1 MTRARHIECQ
11 GQQQPDPSRGLGMVL
26 VSVALAVMG
35 CVVVYTADVA
45 AAQWAA
51 AAVSVVAAVV
61 GCVVARAT
69 RTGGDQRGQ

>member
-1 MTRARHIECQ
+1 MTRARTIQRQEQ
-11 GQQQPDPSRGLGMVL
+11 RDPAWGLGMVL

-35 CVVVYTADVA
+35 CVVVYTVDVA

-51 AAVSVVAAVV
+51 VAVSVVAATV
-61 GCVVARAT
+61 GLVCALHT